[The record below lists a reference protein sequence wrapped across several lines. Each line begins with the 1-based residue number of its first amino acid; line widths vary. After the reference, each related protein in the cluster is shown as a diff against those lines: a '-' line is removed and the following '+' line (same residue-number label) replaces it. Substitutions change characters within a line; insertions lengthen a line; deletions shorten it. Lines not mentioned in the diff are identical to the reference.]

1 MKTCDSILGASEMV
15 CGASEMVRGA
25 SVEDPNIQIDISTG
39 NGVLLIC
46 E

>member
-1 MKTCDSILGASEMV
+1 MKRLSIMKICNSILGASEMV
-15 CGASEMVRGA
+15 CVA
-25 SVEDPNIQIDISTG
+25 SVEDSNIQIDISSR

>member
-1 MKTCDSILGASEMV
+1 MKTCNSILGASEMV
-15 CGASEMVRGA
+15 CGA